1 MSKFAFSL
9 NQWLVSKR
17 LLHICFLFSA
27 GILLLSGCNPARH
40 IPEGQFLL
48 NRNQITIE
56 EAEIK
61 RDQLQ
66 PYIRQK
72 PNRRI
77 LGFYRFHLHVYQL
90 ANRGRE
96 NSIKRWMK
104 NTIGESP
111 VLFDQAL
118 MHSSQQQ
125 FELFMQSKGYFNASI
140 ESEVNM
146 NRQRAN
152 VSYKVT
158 GNTPYSI
165 RNLQYQITDPHLA
178 SYVYSDTSNALI
190 AAGQRYDADR
200 LQQERERISRNLRNL
215 GFFSF
220 SRDFILFQVDSTL
233 GTHQVD
239 IDLLINNPETSRA
252 GGSDSLSTGRHRR
265 YVIDQVFIYPD
276 FSPFRTGSTPFDT
289 TRFFTD
295 RQEEGPVY
303 HFLHNEPMSLRPR
316 AMVQNILIEPGQYFR
331 SRNVELTYNYL
342 SGLRNFRFI
351 NLQFS
356 ENNQPSKGTISDT
369 LGFLDARIQLARSP
383 SNAFTIE
390 AEGLNSSG
398 NLGVAGNFLFTN
410 RNFFGGAERLNI
422 RLKGALEAAGESARS
437 EVINR
442 LPFNTLELGA
452 EASIDFPKLLLP
464 IPMERLSK
472 NARPQST
479 ILTGINYR
487 QRPDYTRYI
496 LNVSYGFEWSENPR
510 KRHYLYPLE
519 ISSIKVF
526 NDSILRSRIPEGNP
540 LILSRYRDH
549 LTGGLKYAYV
559 YNTQQIGRDIDFMYF
574 RGNFESAG
582 NIMQL
587 ASRGMNTST
596 DENGSYTLFNIPFAQ
611 YLKGD
616 IDLRFY
622 KFFERN
628 NNLAIRFM
636 AGAGIP
642 YGNSTVMP
650 FVKSYYAGGANSI
663 RAWRIYA
670 LGPGAYSD
678 SLAIR
683 FDRYGDIKL
692 EANIEHRFAIYQFWH
707 AAIFADA
714 GNVWFINENPQFPGG
729 EFSFSGFYREIAI
742 GAGAG
747 LRLDF
752 DFFVVR
758 IDAAFPVHDPSLE
771 AGQRWISNWP
781 RFRSWNFNLGIGYP
795 F

>member
-1 MSKFAFSL
+1 ML
-9 NQWLVSKR
+9 T
-17 LLHICFLFSA
+17 A
-27 GILLLSGCNPARH
+27 GILLFSGCNPARR
-40 IPEGQFLL
+40 IPEGQYLL
-48 NRNQITIE
+48 NRNKITIE
-56 EAEIK
+56 EADIK
-61 RDQLQ
+61 RDQLR

-77 LGFYRFHLHVYQL
+77 LGFYRFHLQVYQL
-90 ANRGRE
+90 ADRGRE
-96 NSIKRWMK
+96 TGIKRWMK
-104 NTIGESP
+104 NTIGEPP
-111 VLFDQAL
+111 VLFDPLL
-118 MHSSQQQ
+118 MQSSQRQ
-125 FELFMQSKGYFNASI
+125 FELFMQSKGYFNA
-140 ESEVNM
+140 EVSPEQYLR
-146 NRQRAN
+146 RQRAKVN
-152 VSYKVT
+152 YRVT
-158 GNTPYSI
+158 GNTPYTI
-165 RNLQYQITDPHLA
+165 RNLHYQIQDPHLA
-178 SYVYSDTSNALI
+178 SYIFSDTVNALI
-190 AAGQRYDADR
+190 ASGQRYDADL
-200 LQQERERISRNLRNL
+200 LQQERERISRHLRNQ
-215 GFFSF
+215 GFFHF
-220 SRDFILFQVDSTL
+220 SNDFILFQVDSTL

-239 IDLLINNPETSRA
+239 INLLINNPETGRPP
-252 GGSDSLSTGRHRR
+252 GGESPAPARHRR
-265 YVIDQVFIYPD
+265 YIIDQVYIYPD
-276 FSPFRTGSTPFDT
+276 FSPFRTGTTPFDT
-289 TRFFTD
+289 TRFVPD
-295 RQEEGPVY
+295 RKEEAPVY
-303 HFLHNEPMSLRPR
+303 HFLHTDRMSIRPK
-316 AMVQNILIEPGQYFR
+316 ALVQNILIEPGQYFR
-331 SRNVELTYNYL
+331 NRNVELTYNYL

-351 NLQFS
+351 NIQFS
-356 ENNQPSKGTISDT
+356 ENPQPEQGAQSDT
-369 LGFLDARIQLARSP
+369 LGFLDAHVQLARSP

-390 AEGLNSSG
+390 AEWLNSSG

-422 RLKGALEAAGESARS
+422 RLKGALEAAGESSRN

-479 ILTGINYR
+479 IFTGINYR

-496 LNVSYGFEWSENPR
+496 LNASYGFEWSENPR

-526 NDSILRSRIPEGNP
+526 NDSILQSRTPEGNP
-540 LILSRYRDH
+540 LIMSRYRDH
-549 LTGGLKYAYV
+549 LTGGLKYSYV
-559 YNTQQIGRDIDFMYF
+559 YNTQQLGREIDFIYF

-582 NIMQL
+582 NLMQL
-587 ASRGMNTST
+587 ASKGLNATT
-596 DENGSYTLFNIPFAQ
+596 DESGSYTLFNIPFAQ

-616 IDLRFY
+616 VDVRFY

-628 NNLAIRFM
+628 NNLAVRFM

-650 FVKSYYAGGANSI
+650 FVNSYYAGGANSI

-670 LGPGAYSD
+670 LGPGAYTD
-678 SLAIR
+678 SLSIR

-692 EANIEHRFAIYQFWH
+692 EANIEHRFAIYRFWH
-707 AAIFADA
+707 GAIFADA

-729 EFSFSGFYREIAI
+729 EFSFSDFYKEIAI
-742 GAGAG
+742 GAGVG

-752 DFFVVR
+752 NYFVVR

-771 AGQRWISNWP
+771 PGQRWISKWP
-781 RFRSWNFNLGIGYP
+781 RLRKWNFNLGIGYP